1 MGEQFFGDP
10 ISTCTEDLHRN
21 FLDALEFL
29 NPVIENLTP
38 EIMNPFRTLI
48 PTGTF
53 ALGEG
58 LVKESKRFH
67 GGVGDLAGLTTW
79 SQVQKGRAPGTLGQD
94 DPGYDPCKYDAYM
107 IRHGYDTVGYTIY
120 QTARRSQDI
129 CVNDIKWN
137 WEFSQQ
143 IALMFSYLANVTLNV
158 KENFNQEQY
167 ITFCQKVVWTNEAEG
182 VAFTYDPMT
191 STELKIKTGTQI
203 STLSAKHFRY
213 WYEKMLMG
221 ARSGAL
227 GVSGDM
233 PVFPF
238 VMNPLD
244 FEDMLANDSTIR
256 EDFRY
261 AEPQALVEGYG
272 NIKRWRGTGFM
283 NHPTQPRFRL
293 NRIEG
298 DDMIFERVTPMIEV
312 AAGLQGTKWIDNP
325 EYIKAEY
332 ALGMYFLKDVFTTL
346 IPLAG
351 PPSPGG
357 GTSFETM
364 PSWGGDWKWL
374 VFKDRCENPLGEK
387 GFYFSRFQMAP
398 KPGKYYDKPVAVFY
412 KRCPQVCL
420 KVCEPCVDAAA
431 GARTVVADSVEA
443 VFNDGEEGAATY
455 TRVLLTLNA
464 PLSGRAA
471 PDAVTVTNGAGD
483 VTAYISKDANA
494 PTYELTF
501 TSAAAWVDTGITTV
515 TP

>member
-1 MGEQFFGDP
+1 MAEQNFGDP
-10 ISTCTEDLHRN
+10 ISLCTEDLHRA

-29 NPVIENLTP
+29 NPVIEDATKKT
-38 EIMNPFRTLI
+38 MNPFRNLI

-58 LVKESKRFH
+58 LVKEQRRFH
-67 GGVGDLAGLTTW
+67 GGMGDLAGLTTW
-79 SQVQKGRAPGTLGQD
+79 NQVQKGRAPGTLGPD
-94 DPGYDPCKYDAYM
+94 DPGYDPCKYNAYM

-143 IALMFSYLANVTLNV
+143 LALMFSFLANVTLNV

-167 ITFCQKVVWTNEAEG
+167 LTFCRKVVWTDVADG
-182 VAFTYDPMT
+182 VEFTYDPMT
-191 STELKIKTGTQI
+191 STELTIPVGTNI

-213 WYEKMLMG
+213 WYEMLNMEVQ
-221 ARSGAL
+221 SGAL
-227 GVSGDM
+227 GFSDDM
-233 PVFPF
+233 PVYPF
-238 VMNPLD
+238 LINPMD
-244 FEDMLANDSTIR
+244 FDDMLNNDSTIR

-261 AEPQALVEGYG
+261 ANPTALVDGYG
-272 NIKRWRGTGFM
+272 KIKQWRGTGFM
-283 NHPTQPRFRL
+283 NHMSQPRFRL
-293 NRIEG
+293 NRIAG
-298 DDMIFERVTPMIEV
+298 GNMVFERVLPYIEQ
-312 AAGLQGTKWIDNP
+312 AAGLQGTQWVKNP

-346 IPLAG
+346 VPPAG

-364 PSWGGDWKWL
+364 PGWGGDWKWL
-374 VFKDRCENPLGEK
+374 VFKDRCDNPLGEK

-398 KPGKYYDKPVAVFY
+398 KPGKNYDQPIAVFY

-420 KVCEPCVDAAA
+420 KVCAPCVDAGT
-431 GARTVVADSVEA
+431 GAIAIVDGTVQAVTEA
-443 VFNDGEEGAATY
+443 GEETY
-455 TRVLLTLNA
+455 TRVSLTLASALAANA
-464 PLSGRAA
+464 PE
-471 PDAVTVTNGAGD
+471 AVTVTFVDDTTA
-483 VTAYISKDANA
+483 TAYISKDANA

-501 TSAAAWVDTGITTV
+501 ATAAAWVSNGGGIKTV
-515 TP
+515 TA